1 MLASQPHYF
10 SFMLVIASVYVHSW
24 RDGLR
29 GSFLPLLCAV
39 VFLCIFDELL
49 KKRIFASPNNN
60 RSRSFLVFS
69 FVVCS
74 HFI

>member
-39 VFLCIFDELL
+39 VFLCF
-49 KKRIFASPNNN
+49 F
-60 RSRSFLVFS
+60 VFS
-69 FVVCS
+69 PAALCCRVPVYF
-74 HFI
+74 